1 MAFSP
6 MPSVNSMAQNLNIL
20 NICGILIMNDSVPH
34 QLLRENL
41 LNFDQFFRLNYTI
54 IIIIFCISLLSS
66 SKQQRE
72 MTKFCVYTKLEAK
85 I

>member
-1 MAFSP
+1 
-6 MPSVNSMAQNLNIL
+6 
-20 NICGILIMNDSVPH
+20 MNDSVPH

-41 LNFDQFFRLNYTI
+41 LNFDQFFRLDYT
-54 IIIIFCISLLSS
+54 IIIFCISLLSS

-72 MTKFCVYTKLEAK
+72 MTKFCVSTKLEAK